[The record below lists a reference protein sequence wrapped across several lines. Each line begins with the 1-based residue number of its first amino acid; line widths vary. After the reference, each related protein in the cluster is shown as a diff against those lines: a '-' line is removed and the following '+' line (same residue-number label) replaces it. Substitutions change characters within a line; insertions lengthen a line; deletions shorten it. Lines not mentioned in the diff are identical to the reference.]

1 MPKSDE
7 AAMRLF
13 VALPAPPPVADEL
26 ENWTR
31 EQKKR
36 LSFRKWTHPRDY
48 HITLQFLGD
57 VPVHRVEELA
67 DALRTVQAGPLRLEL
82 DGIGTFGQPSAPRVL
97 WAAVTGELERL
108 RALHAAVT
116 AATAPLGFE
125 AESRPYAP
133 HITLARS
140 FTGGGLPEGGIGG
153 LSAPSGAEWA
163 AGSFVLMRTHMHQTP
178 MYEVIGEF
186 PLAGE

>member
-1 MPKSDE
+1 MTKSDE

-26 ENWTR
+26 ECWTR

-48 HITLQFLGD
+48 HLTLQFLGD
-57 VPVHRVEELA
+57 VPVSRAEELA
-67 DALRTVQAGPLRLEL
+67 GALRTVQTGPIRLEL
-82 DGIGTFGQPSAPRVL
+82 GGIGTFGQPSAPRVL
-97 WAAVTGELERL
+97 WASVTGDLERL
-108 RALHAAVT
+108 TALHKAVT
-116 AATAPLGFE
+116 EATAPLGFE

-133 HITLARS
+133 HITLARG
-140 FTGGGLPEGGIGG
+140 FAGGSPEGGFGE
-153 LSAPSGAEWA
+153 LAAPSGAGWVA
-163 AGSFVLMRTHMHQTP
+163 DRFVLMRTHMHQSP